1 MKSHT
6 HFDSGKFYDKKLMMS
21 YFLQM
26 IKIAIIHVWEGKAL
40 PEFLGYNKA
49 LQINHLKHK
58 NDEKITA

>member
-1 MKSHT
+1 MI
-6 HFDSGKFYDKKLMMS
+6 KKLMMS

-26 IKIAIIHVWEGKAL
+26 IKIAIIHVWEGKTL